1 MKVFYLE
8 AQSRE
13 GRVIQPFGEQ
23 MGIIPEG
30 DLLGTVG
37 VFLSG
42 MGTLLTAFGAFHF
55 ERKRGRQE
63 CEEKFAK
70 FYEGLELSE
79 KRSES

>member
-1 MKVFYLE
+1 MD
-8 AQSRE
+8 
-13 GRVIQPFGEQ
+13 I
-23 MGIIPEG
+23 EG

-63 CEEKFAK
+63 CKEKFDA
-70 FYEGLELSE
+70 FREGMKLGE
-79 KRSES
+79 KRSKP